1 MKASDSGAYI
11 MSIQECLGIV
21 LINVTE
27 NDKDEK
33 IVIFS
38 YVTK

>member
-1 MKASDSGAYI
+1 
-11 MSIQECLGIV
+11 MSIRECLGIV